1 MIPEELSNDICS
13 LKEGVPRNCFS
24 VIFKFDSALKISSFS
39 ITKTKIISNKRFT
52 YCEAQSI
59 LDKREGFLFN
69 ELSIINKLAQK
80 LRRKRKSSG
89 AIMFNKKEMGF
100 KLNDRKYPVNIFVK
114 ESYFTQK
121 IIEELMLL
129 TNITVASF
137 LKSKN
142 ISNAVF
148 RVHDIP
154 DKDKLL
160 SLKTVSYTHLTLPT
174 SPKV

>member
-1 MIPEELSNDICS
+1 
-13 LKEGVPRNCFS
+13 
-24 VIFKFDSALKISSFS
+24 
-39 ITKTKIISNKRFT
+39 
-52 YCEAQSI
+52 
-59 LDKREGFLFN
+59 
-69 ELSIINKLAQK
+69 
-80 LRRKRKSSG
+80 
-89 AIMFNKKEMGF
+89 MGF
-100 KLNDRKYPVNIFVK
+100 KLNDQKYPVNIFVK

-129 TNITVASF
+129 TNITVANF

-160 SLKTVSYTHLTLPT
+160 SLKNLAFEFNYNIDVSNKIAVRKSLNKLLE
-174 SPKV
+174 KVEGTTEQGLFEPLCN